1 MAGRYRMHNQLT
13 NDFIDEN
20 FEGICIFYSRLQ
32 LTAKLN
38 LNCVHSYLKPD
49 RGHQY
54 FTVEEFM
61 SIFDTLIERGLSDC
75 YFNGDILIHSDFEE
89 MFVYAKKKGGQESVL
104 SKYYKLL

>member
-1 MAGRYRMHNQLT
+1 
-13 NDFIDEN
+13 
-20 FEGICIFYSRLQ
+20 
-32 LTAKLN
+32 
-38 LNCVHSYLKPD
+38 
-49 RGHQY
+49 
-54 FTVEEFM
+54 M